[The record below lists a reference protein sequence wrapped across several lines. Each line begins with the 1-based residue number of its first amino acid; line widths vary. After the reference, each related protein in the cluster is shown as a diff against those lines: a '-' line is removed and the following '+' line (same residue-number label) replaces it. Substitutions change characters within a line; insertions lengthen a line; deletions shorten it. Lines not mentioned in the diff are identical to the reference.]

1 MSPMPRPRLPY
12 LQRETS
18 RHGRVMW
25 FVRRG
30 AGPRARIHGEYGSP
44 EFMRAYHAAAMGEVI
59 PAAKKAS
66 KSSFE
71 WLLSEYRKSEPWAA
85 LSMAT
90 RRQRDNIFVRVLK
103 KAGSEHFTAFTKDVI
118 VAGRDAHKGTP
129 AQARNFLD
137 AMRGLFAWAA
147 DAGHVKANPT
157 TGVKNPKRKKGAGFP
172 AWSEADVA
180 RYEGRWPPGTHQF
193 VWLQVLLY
201 TGMRRGDAVRIGW
214 GDVSHD
220 VITVYTEKSGETVEV
235 NIPILPVLREALDH
249 GPCGKETFICGV
261 NGNRFTKES
270 FGNAFSEAARAAGV
284 NKSAHGVRKIGATR
298 AAENGATVA
307 ELEAIFGWTG
317 GGMASLYTRSADR
330 KRLSMGAAK
339 KLALAPAKDEVLAT
353 KRQNEKVTK

>member
-1 MSPMPRPRLPY
+1 MPRPRLPY

-30 AGPRARIHGEYGSP
+30 AGPRTRIQGEYGSP
-44 EFMRAYHAAAMGEVI
+44 EFMRAYQAAVTGEALPV
-59 PAAKKAS
+59 AKKV
-66 KSSFE
+66 SSGSLE
-71 WLLSEYRKSEPWAA
+71 WLLSAYRQSAPWAA
-85 LSMAT
+85 LAPAT
-90 RRQRDNIFVRVLK
+90 RRQRDNIFLRVLRD
-103 KAGSEHFTAFTKDVI
+103 AGSEAFVDITKEVI
-118 VAGRDAHKGTP
+118 IAGRDAYKAKP

-137 AMRGLFAWAA
+137 AMRGLFAWAT
-147 DAGHVKANPT
+147 DAGHVKVNPT

-180 RYEGRWPPGTHQF
+180 RYEGRWPPGAHQF

-201 TGMRRGDAVRIGW
+201 TGLRRGDAVRIGW

-261 NGNRFTKES
+261 NGNSFTKES

-339 KLALAPAKDEVLAT
+339 KLALAPAKDEVRPAKAT
-353 KRQNEKVTK
+353 EKVTK